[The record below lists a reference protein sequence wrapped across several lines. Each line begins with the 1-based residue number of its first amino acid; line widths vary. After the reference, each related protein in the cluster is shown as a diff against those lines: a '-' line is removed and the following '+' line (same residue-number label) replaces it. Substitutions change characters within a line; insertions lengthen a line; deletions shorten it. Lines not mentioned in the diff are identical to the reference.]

1 MAMAFELKFA
11 GGTTD
16 QYDKVIE
23 KMGFSKEG
31 TGAPGG
37 LFHWVAATDEGLLIV
52 DVWESQE
59 IFDRFAQEQIVPFA
73 QEFGL
78 PAPEVRGFQVHNYL
92 VKR

>member
-16 QYDKVIE
+16 QYDQVIE

-31 TGAPGG
+31 AGAPGG

-52 DVWESQE
+52 DVWDSKER
-59 IFDRFAQEQIVPFA
+59 FDRFAQEQIGPYT
-73 QEFGL
+73 QEVGL
-78 PAPEVRGFQVHNYL
+78 PAPEIRGYPVHNYL
-92 VKR
+92 TKA